1 MAAGVPSGLQG
12 LAVLVIGCKVG
23 ALLAHRWVAAGG
35 VAQLAVVVGGGKGG
49 RQRLGVGG
57 IVVGVHHVAS
67 GSGVRELLLSI
78 ISIIRR

>member
-35 VAQLAVVVGGGKGG
+35 VAQLAVIVGGGRG
-49 RQRLGVGG
+49 RGPIGLGVGRLWS
-57 IVVGVHHVAS
+57 AS
-67 GSGVRELLLSI
+67 IMSLLGQAFENCCYP
-78 ISIIRR
+78 